1 MEAKA
6 APSLVLSKHGA
17 RNPIGLRPTMANN
30 RAVTLKSF
38 QGLSVKMAQID
49 LVRWMLERQSPEVK
63 QIQHYFIEVMA

>member
-17 RNPIGLRPTMANN
+17 PNPIGLQLTMADN
-30 RAVTLKSF
+30 RTVTLKSF
-38 QGLSVKMAQID
+38 QGLSVKMAQVD

-63 QIQHYFIEVMA
+63 QVQHDTIVVTS